1 MLTDLNRYYLLDETT
16 AVEALIQAA
25 NLPPENI
32 ANIQEFAEKLIINV
46 RKTRLAQS
54 GLDAFLTQYHLAS
67 EEGVALMCLA
77 EALLRI
83 PDKATADKLIEDK
96 IAHADWVEHAGKS
109 GSLFVNAAT
118 WGLMLTGKIVS
129 VDNTESLKNTLKK
142 MISASGKPFIRKA
155 IAHAMKILGKQFV
168 MGQTIEE
175 AVRRATKLEA
185 KGYCFSY
192 DMLGEAARTQA
203 DALYYFKA
211 YEDAIQYIKNTSAG
225 ISIKLSALHPRYEFA
240 QKETVVP
247 ILTEKLLALALQA
260 KAANVGLTVDAE
272 ESERL
277 DISLE
282 IIAAVFKH
290 PKLKNYHQLGL
301 ALQSYQKRAFYLI
314 DELAELAKSEQKP
327 LVIRLIKGAY
337 WDTEIKNAQV
347 RGLSGY
353 PVFTRKIATDVSFL
367 ACAKK
372 MIQYGELFKP
382 AFATHN
388 AYSLAAVVEMIKIQ
402 GNKTTFEFQ
411 CLHGM
416 GYTLYNQ
423 IVGKENLNISCRVYA
438 PVGGH
443 ESLLAYLV
451 RRLLENGANTSFV
464 NRIIDEKV
472 PLSAMTAD
480 PVEKLKNTAI
490 KPHPHIP
497 LPAEIYGNTRK
508 NAMSINLSSQTE
520 IEKLLSKMK
529 TPHYQK
535 VEGPFD
541 LEKVLHQAE
550 SAFSTWERESVDYR
564 ANCLSK
570 AADLLEERLPQFI
583 SIVVDEGKKTIPD
596 ALAEVREAIDF
607 CRYYAVLAKKQLG
620 NAHNFEG
627 PTGESNQLFLRGRG
641 AIVCISPWNFPLA
654 IFMGQ
659 ITAALVTG
667 NSVIAKPAGQTVNI
681 AMAAVSLLHEAG
693 IPKNILQLLP
703 ISGKMIGEKI
713 ISNPIVKGV
722 VFTGSTEVAQK
733 INQILANRG
742 GEIVPFIAETGGQN
756 CMIVDSSALTEQVVQ
771 DVVTSAFMSAGQRCS
786 ALRVLFLQED
796 IADKTIT
803 MLKGAMD
810 ELKVNDP
817 HLISTDIGPVIDEN
831 AKKTLEDHAKHMMQ
845 TASFIG
851 EVKLPSSLPK
861 DSFFAPRAFEI
872 KNIHELKREVFGPIL
887 HIIRYKASE
896 LDKVIDD
903 INSTGYGL
911 TMGIHS
917 RIDQT
922 VQYISTRIKAGNIY
936 VNRNM
941 IGAVVGVQP
950 FGGEGLSGTG
960 PKAGGPHSLIR
971 LCTER
976 TLTINTTAA
985 GGNASLMSLSEP
997 IS

>member
-1 MLTDLNRYYLLDETT
+1 MLTDLDRYYLLDETT
-16 AVEALIQAA
+16 AVETLIQAA
-25 NLPPENI
+25 NLPQENI
-32 ANIQEFAEKLIINV
+32 TNIQHFAEKLVANV

-67 EEGVALMCLA
+67 DEGVALMCLA

-96 IAHADWVEHAGKS
+96 IAQADWVEHAGKS

-118 WGLMLTGKIVS
+118 WGLMLTGKIIS
-129 VDNTESLKNTLKK
+129 VDNTESLKNALKK
-142 MISASGKPFIRKA
+142 LISASGKPFIRKA

-203 DALYYFKA
+203 DALHYFKA

-240 QKETVVP
+240 QKEKVVP

-282 IIAAVFKH
+282 IISAVFKN

-314 DELAELAKSEQKP
+314 DELAELAKSVQKP

-388 AYSLAAVVEMIKIQ
+388 AYSLAAVLEMIKLN
-402 GNKTTFEFQ
+402 GSKTTFEFQ

-443 ESLLAYLV
+443 ENLLAYLV

-472 PLSAMTAD
+472 PLSAMTSD
-480 PVEKLKNTAI
+480 PVEKLKNTSI

-497 LPAEIYGNTRK
+497 LPAGIYGNTRK
-508 NAMSINLSSQTE
+508 NAMSINLSSKTE
-520 IEKLLSKMK
+520 IEKLLSQMK

-541 LEKVLHQAE
+541 LEKILQHAE
-550 SAFSTWERESVDYR
+550 SAFSAWEMESVDHR
-564 ANCLSK
+564 ANCLLK
-570 AADLLEERLPQFI
+570 TADLLEQRLPQFI

-596 ALAEVREAIDF
+596 ALAEIREAIDF
-607 CRYYAVLAKKQLG
+607 CRYYAALAKKQLG
-620 NAHNFEG
+620 NAINFEG
-627 PTGESNQLFLRGRG
+627 PTGETNQLFLRGRG
-641 AIVCISPWNFPLA
+641 TMVCISPWNFPLA

-667 NSVIAKPAGQTVNI
+667 NTVIAKPAGQTIKI

-693 IPKNILQLLP
+693 IPKNVLQLLP
-703 ISGKMIGEKI
+703 VSGKIIGEKI
-713 ISNPIVKGV
+713 ISDHRIKGV
-722 VFTGSTEVAQK
+722 VFTGSTEVAQQ

-771 DVVTSAFMSAGQRCS
+771 DVITSAFMSAGQRCS

-796 IADKTIT
+796 VADKTIT

-817 HLISTDIGPVIDEN
+817 HLISTDIGPVIDEG
-831 AKKTLEDHAKHMMQ
+831 AKKTLEEHAKNMMQ
-845 TASFIG
+845 TATFIG

-872 KNIHELKREVFGPIL
+872 KSIHELKREVFGPIL
-887 HIIRYKASE
+887 HIVRYKASE

-976 TLTINTTAA
+976 TITINTTAA
-985 GGNASLMSLSEP
+985 GGNASLMSLE
-997 IS
+997 ID